1 MAITQK
7 VNDYPNSYHENSNL
21 LCKCYKSCLKRYCPC
36 NFNIFF
42 PVHDYNYQR
51 AFYKDEVYRTPR
63 MSSEYG
69 LQSYPSLETLSPVY
83 EKEDLFYEASLNN
96 HRQRHGNGKY

>member
-1 MAITQK
+1 MTIQILTMKIRIYCASVI
-7 VNDYPNSYHENSNL
+7 
-21 LCKCYKSCLKRYCPC
+21 SCVPC
-36 NFNIFF
+36 NFNLFF
-42 PVHDYNYQR
+42 PVHDYNYHR

-69 LQSYPSLETLSPVY
+69 LQSFPSLETLSPVY
-83 EKEDLFYEASLNN
+83 AKEDLFYESSLNN